1 MRAAK
6 GHAKHRTSGALR
18 VAVGECCQFY
28 YQNRQCRQRLVKR
41 RTGEARTV
49 WAAIRRRCQ
58 FKRYNRQ
65 CEQQKVTRSTA
76 PVVPRGLRKGGVV
89 NLKDIIDNT
98 CSNRSQAAWQSHAL
112 RVAVSYFGTTTRIP
126 IYKNKKCSIRKG
138 TLYVKPTTRGVR
150 SRGIRL
156 LTIQVS
162 FVYISC
168 KVFVCINI
176 SPNAIFQHFN
186 PPQYNRNEYTFIF
199 CW

>member
-1 MRAAK
+1 MIYPNPVFLIYTK
-6 GHAKHRTSGALR
+6 YWTLPFFLR
-18 VAVGECCQFY
+18 
-28 YQNRQCRQRLVKR
+28 
-41 RTGEARTV
+41 
-49 WAAIRRRCQ
+49 
-58 FKRYNRQ
+58 
-65 CEQQKVTRSTA
+65 
-76 PVVPRGLRKGGVV
+76 
-89 NLKDIIDNT
+89 IDNA
-98 CSNRSQAAWQSHAL
+98 SSKRSREAPRQWCRVGCEKRVLSIFGKHAQEEIGISL
-112 RVAVSYFGTTTRIP
+112 SVLNNYFSKLEESDEP